1 MKLKKIAALFMAM
14 VMVVGATACGGNS
27 DAQSASGDGEAA
39 ESTEESGG
47 DGEVKPWI
55 IYNQAELTVV
65 ILPLDAKHRI
75 FTPRPQR
82 PRSLY

>member
-47 DGEVKPWI
+47 DGELNIAYIVK
-55 IYNQAELTVV
+55 
-65 ILPLDAKHRI
+65 AKTDEFWTKVRKLM
-75 FTPRPQR
+75 RKRQE
-82 PRSLY
+82 